1 MCNYITKISVFQ
13 YKAYKC
19 NRAIYKNDYCIFHYG
34 LKDNDSNEFNEVEVK
49 QKESDFNYALQV
61 YLNDKNLKEFDFIGW
76 LFPKLNFNNFKLSD
90 QNNFVFNL
98 PVKFIKTIFSA
109 EADFIKVI
117 FADEADFIKVIF
129 AKDAYFEEAK
139 FEGVANFI
147 QSTIKGFAILN
158 NAKFEG
164 VANFNETKF
173 LGGAGFEDAYFEE
186 VTYFNN
192 TTFLY
197 IANFNNVKF
206 KGVANFTEST
216 FDKEA
221 SFTKSFFLNDAVFYQ
236 VKFLDVIYF
245 TQVIFEKKANFKQV
259 SFELVSYFEET
270 IFKGETNFKEAK
282 FERETNFKEAKFEG
296 ITFFINTKF
305 LNAAFFR
312 VAGFSKEVYFNEAI
326 FTKAAYFN
334 NSIFEKEVHFDN
346 TIFLNKFELDNAIF
360 KENIIIANC
369 FIQSVNIEFFKSDS
383 FFIISNSCIK
393 NLVIQNSIFQKI
405 NFNNVLSNSINDDL
419 KKLFKKNE
427 IEIKN
432 ESTENIEWNFSGQDL
447 SNFSFIECDF
457 SVANFLSANI
467 QKTHIDNCIFPTDK
481 IGRKKL
487 FYHNTNED
495 EIKLQFT
502 YQRFKRQFTEN
513 HYYQLAQ
520 DFHFQEMELR
530 KKLSKN
536 VFEKI
541 VLKIYYFLSRYGTN
555 YLRPFIYLLIWV
567 FIYPIILLY
576 KTWEI
581 NLFCNTWDYDLYGQT
596 FSALFKLLAPFKL
609 IHGNDDDFLNIYNIY
624 INTGFGIFLVV
635 FFYIV
640 VTILITMFLQAL
652 SRNFKR

>member
-1 MCNYITKISVFQ
+1 MCNYKTEFVSNFFEVEN
-13 YKAYKC
+13 YKC
-19 NRAIYKNDYCIFHYG
+19 NRAIYKNNYCIFHYG
-34 LKDNDSNEFNEVEVK
+34 LKYNESNEYNEDEVK
-49 QKESDFNYALQV
+49 KKESDFNYALQV
-61 YLNDKNLKEFDFIGW
+61 YLNDKKLKEYDFIGW
-76 LFPKLNFNNFKLSD
+76 VFPEISFKNFTINNQNKLE
-90 QNNFVFNL
+90 FNL
-98 PVKFIKTIFSA
+98 PVKFIKTIFLNGVDFCNAKFVQGGSFKEA
-109 EADFIKVI
+109 EFVQGGSFNEAEFVQGANFYNAKFLAYAGFNDVKFKSGVDFNEV
-117 FADEADFIKVIF
+117 
-129 AKDAYFEEAK
+129 K
-139 FEGVANFI
+139 FEGDVYFND
-147 QSTIKGFAILN
+147 
-158 NAKFEG
+158 AKF
-164 VANFNETKF
+164 ADNSNFEKSIF
-173 LGGAGFEDAYFEE
+173 AGDVNFYDTEFDGFTNFEE
-186 VTYFNN
+186 S
-192 TTFLY
+192 
-197 IANFNNVKF
+197 KF
-206 KGVANFTEST
+206 KR
-216 FDKEA
+216 D
-221 SFTKSFFLNDAVFYQ
+221 
-236 VKFLDVIYF
+236 
-245 TQVIFEKKANFKQV
+245 
-259 SFELVSYFEET
+259 
-270 IFKGETNFKEAK
+270 AK
-282 FERETNFKEAKFEG
+282 FN
-296 ITFFINTKF
+296 
-305 LNAAFFR
+305 R
-312 VAGFSKEVYFNEAI
+312 VRFAKEVYFIKAIFSQEACFDNANFLDETTFTEAI
-326 FTKAAYFN
+326 FDGEVNFKGACFINLTYLCYAKFKGEVFFKEAIFLKGAYFN
-334 NSIFEKEVHFDN
+334 NSNFAKEVHFDK
-346 TIFLNKFELDNAIF
+346 TIFFNKFVLDYVIC

-369 FIQSVNIEFFKSDS
+369 FIQSVNIEIFKSDS

-393 NLVIQNSIFQKI
+393 NIVIQNSIFQKI

-419 KKLFKKNE
+419 KKIFKKNE

-467 QKTHIDNCIFPTDK
+467 QKTHIDNCIFPIDK
-481 IGRKKL
+481 VGRKKL
-487 FYHNTNED
+487 FNHNTNAD
-495 EIKLQFT
+495 DIKLQFT

-530 KKLSKN
+530 KKISKK

-624 INTGFGIFLVV
+624 INTGFGIFLVLI
-635 FFYIV
+635 FYII

>member
-1 MCNYITKISVFQ
+1 MCNYKTEFVSNFFEVEN
-13 YKAYKC
+13 YKC
-19 NRAIYKNDYCIFHYG
+19 NRAIYKNNYCIFHFG
-34 LKDNDSNEFNEVEVK
+34 LKDNNSNEINEDEVK

-61 YLNDKNLKEFDFIGW
+61 YLNDKNLKEYDFIGW

-90 QNNFVFNL
+90 QDNFVFNL
-98 PVKFIKTIFSA
+98 PVKFIKT
-109 EADFIKVI
+109 I

-139 FEGVANFI
+139 FEGVAYFNKTKFLEGSYFNKVNFK
-147 QSTIKGFAILN
+147 SFADFEKVNFKSLVYFIEV
-158 NAKFEG
+158 KFEG
-164 VANFNETKF
+164 P
-173 LGGAGFEDAYFEE
+173 AGFYYARFADVAKFNKIIFADEVYFEE
-186 VTYFNN
+186 SKFEGYADFVESKFEGGAYFNEV
-192 TTFLY
+192 
-197 IANFNNVKF
+197 NFAKEVIFIKVSFVNLKYLCDAKF
-206 KGVANFTEST
+206 KG
-216 FDKEA
+216 
-221 SFTKSFFLNDAVFYQ
+221 
-236 VKFLDVIYF
+236 
-245 TQVIFEKKANFKQV
+245 KAF
-259 SFELVSYFEET
+259 
-270 IFKGETNFKEAK
+270 FKEAI
-282 FERETNFKEAKFEG
+282 FAE
-296 ITFFINTKF
+296 
-305 LNAAFFR
+305 
-312 VAGFSKEVYFNEAI
+312 EVN
-326 FTKAAYFN
+326 FN
-334 NSIFEKEVHFDN
+334 NSIFEKEVHFN
-346 TIFLNKFELDNAIF
+346 KIIFLNKFVLDFVNC
-360 KENIIIANC
+360 KEYIYINNC
-369 FIQSVNIEFFKSDS
+369 FLHSLIIEKFNYDS
-383 FFIISNSCIK
+383 IFIISNSCIE
-393 NLVIQNSIFQKI
+393 NIVIQNSIFQKI

-481 IGRKKL
+481 VGRKKL
-487 FYHNTNED
+487 FNHNTNAD
-495 EIKLQFT
+495 DIKLQFT

-530 KKLSKN
+530 KKLSKSI
-536 VFEKI
+536 FEKI
-541 VLKIYYFLSRYGTN
+541 VLKIYNFLSCYGTN

>member
-1 MCNYITKISVFQ
+1 MCNYKTEILSDSYVLEN
-13 YKAYKC
+13 YKC
-19 NRAIYKNDYCIFHYG
+19 NRAIYKNNYCIFHYG
-34 LKDNDSNEFNEVEVK
+34 LKDNNSNEINEDEVK

-61 YLNDKNLKEFDFIGW
+61 YLNDKKLKEYDFIGW
-76 LFPKLNFNNFKLSD
+76 VFPEISFKNFTINNQNKLE
-90 QNNFVFNL
+90 FNL
-98 PVKFIKTIFSA
+98 PVKFIKTIFAYEVYFDLACFLKKVNFYYAKFESLAAFGGTKFLEDVFFEKAKFLKSA
-109 EADFIKVI
+109 WFENVHFKADVGFDKAHFLVNVCFENVKIECV
-117 FADEADFIKVIF
+117 AS
-129 AKDAYFEEAK
+129 FEEAK
-139 FEGVANFI
+139 FDGIANFFNTKFGLEAYFTKA
-147 QSTIKGFAILN
+147 QFESEVDFTRAQFEDDVDFENVTFNEKADFK
-158 NAKFEG
+158 NAKFK
-164 VANFNETKF
+164 NKTK
-173 LGGAGFEDAYFEE
+173 
-186 VTYFNN
+186 
-192 TTFLY
+192 
-197 IANFNNVKF
+197 
-206 KGVANFTEST
+206 
-216 FDKEA
+216 
-221 SFTKSFFLNDAVFYQ
+221 
-236 VKFLDVIYF
+236 
-245 TQVIFEKKANFKQV
+245 
-259 SFELVSYFEET
+259 
-270 IFKGETNFKEAK
+270 
-282 FERETNFKEAKFEG
+282 FKEAKFEG
-296 ITFFINTKF
+296 EANFEKAIFKNI
-305 LNAAFFR
+305 AFFPD
-312 VAGFSKEVYFNEAI
+312 VNFAKE
-326 FTKAAYFN
+326 AYFN
-334 NSIFEKEVHFDN
+334 NSFFTKGGYFKNSIFAKEVHFDK
-346 TIFLNKFELDNAIF
+346 TIFLNKFVLDNVYC

-369 FIQSVNIEFFKSDS
+369 FIQSVNIEIFKSDS
-383 FFIISNSCIK
+383 FFIISNSCIE
-393 NLVIQNSIFQKI
+393 NIVIQNSIFQKI

-419 KKLFKKNE
+419 KKIFKKNE

-481 IGRKKL
+481 VGRKKL

-541 VLKIYYFLSRYGTN
+541 VLKIYFFLSRYGTN

-581 NLFCNTWDYDLYGQT
+581 NLFCNTWDFDLYGQT

-635 FFYIV
+635 FFYII